1 MSGWGSMAERVAAYL
16 EARRAMGYQLRIEGE
31 QLQRFAR
38 FADQQDRRGPLTLD
52 LAVAWASQSHTA
64 SGIGQAR
71 RIEVIRP
78 MARYCALYE
87 PETQI
92 PPPNLLGPGHRRV
105 APHIYSERE
114 VSDML
119 DATRDL
125 GPEGGLRPATMRC
138 LIGLL
143 ASTGLRISEA
153 LALSQDDVDLEHSLL
168 RVCQTKFR
176 KSRYVPVHPTTRDA
190 LADYA
195 HLRDRRVPL
204 ARDAAF
210 LLFDNGRAVNGAQAR
225 HAFSLIRSGL
235 GWDKPLHGR
244 RPRLYDLRHT
254 FACRR
259 LQAWYQEGRDVN
271 CLIPF
276 LATYLG
282 HARVTDT
289 YWYLTGTIELLS
301 IAAERFERLSQQ
313 PVGKPS

>member
-1 MSGWGSMAERVAAYL
+1 MSGWGSMADRGAAYL

-38 FADQQDRRGPLTLD
+38 FADRQDHHGPLTLD
-52 LAVAWASQSHTA
+52 LAVDWASQSHTA
-64 SGIGQAR
+64 SGIGRAR
-71 RIEVIRP
+71 RLEVIRP

-119 DATRDL
+119 DTARNL
-125 GPEGGLRPATMRC
+125 RPEGGLRPATMRC

-143 ASTGLRISEA
+143 TATGLRISEA
-153 LALSQDDVDLEHSLL
+153 LALNRDDVDLEHSLL
-168 RVCQTKFR
+168 RVRQTKFR
-176 KSRYVPVHPTTRDA
+176 KSRYAPVHPTARDA

-195 HLRDRRVPL
+195 HFRDRRVPL
-204 ARDAAF
+204 AQDTAF
-210 LLFDNGRAVNGAQAR
+210 LLFDNGLAVNGAQAR
-225 HAFSLIRSGL
+225 YAFSLIRSDL
-235 GWDKPLHGR
+235 GWDKLMHGR

-254 FACRR
+254 FTCWR

-271 CLIPF
+271 CLMPG

-282 HARVTDT
+282 HAKVTDT
-289 YWYLTGTIELLS
+289 YWYLTGTTELLAV
-301 IAAERFERLSQQ
+301 AAERFEHLSQQ
-313 PVGKPS
+313 PAGKLS